1 MGVAD
6 SCPRRGSAASATL
19 SRMDDGLDSQLEGGT
34 ERSLRTLGVSEWEAG
49 SQTGNPATQ
58 VGLCRAGYSGLLE
71 VLGWMYKISSLGG
84 QSCNSCHRMD
94 GCWGR
99 KQYAAGMI
107 MK

>member
-6 SCPRRGSAASATL
+6 SCPRRGSVASATL

-58 VGLCRAGYSGLLE
+58 VGLCRA
-71 VLGWMYKISSLGG
+71 LGIQVCWRCWVGCTKLVPSEDRAATAAIEWTVAGGGSSMLP
-84 QSCNSCHRMD
+84 
-94 GCWGR
+94 
-99 KQYAAGMI
+99 A
-107 MK
+107 